1 MPNDHVKQEIQ
12 RLRADLEAI
21 EANEDPTPQEI
32 AELLKHVKS
41 TVQASDDETDSQN
54 LLNYLNDSLEQFEA
68 NHPTL
73 MGRITV
79 IMQGLSESG
88 I

>member
-1 MPNDHVKQEIQ
+1 MPSEQVKQEIQ
-12 RLRADLEAI
+12 QLRADLEAI
-21 EANEDPTPQEI
+21 EASEDPTPQEI
-32 AELLKHVKS
+32 AELLTHVKS

-68 NHPTL
+68 NHPGL